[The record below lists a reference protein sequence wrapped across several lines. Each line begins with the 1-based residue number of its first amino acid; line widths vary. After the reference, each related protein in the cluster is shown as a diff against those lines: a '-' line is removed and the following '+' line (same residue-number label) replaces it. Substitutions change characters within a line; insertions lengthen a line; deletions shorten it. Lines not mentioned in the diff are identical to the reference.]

1 MVNKHKRQ
9 KSSIL
14 NIGYFIAENQEAEE
28 AEPQEEFQNPRLT
41 PPLLDYDNDPY
52 LNYNFPNLGS
62 MPPMNVGR
70 QSMGVPVNDR
80 FYYNQPMY
88 LDQGF
93 LYLPPP
99 QVGQSQGMS
108 GSLGT
113 GSGSV
118 GSMGTGSVSGSVSGS
133 MGSMGTLNTPSGM
146 GLNTIASSSAH
157 PSPKPVSTANTPRRS
172 PKRKYKHQKSSSMSS
187 IPQFVPNPPIIPQ
200 AVDRSDRSPER
211 MLPSIKHK
219 QNLSISS
226 HFNLF
231 NLNEPEI
238 KHEPNL
244 QNPIVND
251 LLGEIP
257 HIEPSTINTFLL
269 RILSKANDIP
279 LDDFYNL
286 LYNDIVETSN
296 NYGEKLDK
304 SQILHHSNN
313 NLAIVNEI
321 LEIFKKPELVK
332 DLNPPEST
340 INENKLHNINYHELL
355 RTFLAIKILQDMLIQ
370 LPRDEHKEITKYNIP
385 RISLYKTY
393 YIICQKLL
401 LHYPS
406 SLQSTNDHH
415 KLILGQSKLG
425 KLIKLVYPDLLIKRL
440 GSRGESKYNYLG
452 VIWNDNII
460 NGEIKNLC
468 DNHELPQLNDI
479 FNKQFKSKI
488 SEKFIAPDLNLDHR
502 SSNSS
507 IEYDI
512 IKSDNSFIHMTLK
525 YPINF
530 QLLNWISHQ
539 QSILNDETLLSSIN
553 SIFCNSERISIYQE
567 LHNLMNSTDHNKL
580 FMMILLQLTPIML
593 LIKPVNDL
601 VTIKQNIIE
610 FINEDNDD
618 DLVKFKVILRNLI
631 NLNDCIISIMKV
643 VFDDQQIINDF
654 KNYFNSSN
662 YINNFINSLISYN
675 FEIPLDLQFIDKD
688 LSLIKKFFTDDLINW
703 LNNNNVHDSKG
714 ELLNSDQYNSLLNFF
729 SLLDGLLLMFKSYSV
744 NSSVYF
750 IQLVSNDL
758 LKLIYFKNNERN
770 FHHWWLVNNFIQDY
784 MTLVGDLVGLNS
796 IL

>member
-14 NIGYFIAENQEAEE
+14 NIGYYIPENQEAEE
-28 AEPQEEFQNPRLT
+28 VEPQEEYQNPRLT

-52 LNYNFPNLGS
+52 LSYNFPNLAP
-62 MPPMNVGR
+62 MPPMNVR
-70 QSMGVPVNDR
+70 QNMAPPMVNDR

-99 QVGQSQGMS
+99 GGMPSGGMS
-108 GSLGT
+108 SGGMP
-113 GSGSV
+113 SGSV
-118 GSMGTGSVSGSVSGS
+118 GLSGTVGLSNIELTHSLSLSH
-133 MGSMGTLNTPSGM
+133 PSSH
-146 GLNTIASSSAH
+146 LPQSTVPNINL
-157 PSPKPVSTANTPRRS
+157 SPKPVSTANTPRRS

-187 IPQFVPNPPIIPQ
+187 IPQFIPNPPMIPQ
-200 AVDRSDRSPER
+200 AVDRSERSPER
-211 MLPSIKHK
+211 ILPSIKHK

-238 KHEPNL
+238 KHEPL
-244 QNPIVND
+244 NPVVND

-257 HIEPSTINTFLL
+257 HIEPSTINNFLL

-286 LYNDIVETSN
+286 LYNDIIETSS

-313 NLAIVNEI
+313 NLTIINEI

-332 DLNPPEST
+332 NLNPPEST

-406 SLQSTNDHH
+406 SFQSTNDHH

-452 VIWNDNII
+452 VIWNENII

-468 DNHELPQLNDI
+468 DDHELPQLNEI
-479 FNKQFKSKI
+479 FNKQFKSKV
-488 SEKFIAPDLNLDHR
+488 SEKLPDLSLDHR

-507 IEYDI
+507 IEYDFV
-512 IKSDNSFIHMTLK
+512 KSENSYINMTLK
-525 YPINF
+525 YPSNF
-530 QLLNWISHQ
+530 QLLNWIGHQ
-539 QSILNDETLLSSIN
+539 QTIFNDEQLLSSIT
-553 SIFCNSERISIYQE
+553 SIFLNSERISIYQD
-567 LHNLMNSTDHNKL
+567 LHNLMNSTNHNKL

-601 VTIKQNIIE
+601 VIIKQNIIE

-618 DLVKFKVILRNLI
+618 DLVKFKLILKNLI

-643 VFDDQQIINDF
+643 IFDDEMIINDF

-662 YINNFINSLISYN
+662 YLNNFLNSLISYN
-675 FEIPLDLQFIDKD
+675 FELPVDLQFIDKD
-688 LSLIKKFFTDDLINW
+688 LSLVKKFFTDDLINW
-703 LNNNNVHDSKG
+703 LNGNHFHDNKD
-714 ELLNSDQYNSLLNFF
+714 ELLNNEQFNSLLNFF
-729 SLLDGLLLMFKSYSV
+729 SLLDNLILMFKSYSV

-758 LKLIYFKNNERN
+758 LKLVYFRNERN